1 MNTRTKCSAI
11 LFYCMWWSIGLISLV
26 DLYLALRF
34 LDPKD
39 IDTLRQTEKNPFVL
53 QLIEFT
59 GDLSLF
65 AVVKIIGTLIALFA
79 CNKIY
84 NDNKTYGFAVCGGVF
99 LFQIFLLIYLLC
111 W

>member
-1 MNTRTKCSAI
+1 
-11 LFYCMWWSIGLISLV
+11 MWWSIGLISLV

-39 IDTLRQTEKNPFVL
+39 IDALRQTEKNPIVV

-65 AVVKIIGTLIALFA
+65 AVGKIIGTLIALFA
-79 CNKIY
+79 CSKIY
-84 NDNKTYGFAVCGGVF
+84 GVNKTHGFAVCSGVF
-99 LFQIFLLIYLLC
+99 LFQIFLLMYLLC